1 MGASYK
7 TKTRTHCIL
16 WVGFVLNLM
25 RETERCWRSRPTLR
39 QNESSDPSCWWRYR
53 VIRKMAIPLSTYPSF
68 SINVNIGKPPIISP
82 SDPPHRYSVRSPTL
96 AAILDSESSAMKTF
110 QMHPRTVDHK
120 LRLTYDPWIGLR
132 TAGILGGC
140 MILVIVYILYKWKCR
155 RTAWTSTD
163 QLFIE
168 KYKNKLQDRCHRQQ
182 QPHLKGTNAVSRS
195 TRQDGEKSS
204 SLEGTTTREKDS
216 GSFSAVKEL
225 VLKPEMKGA
234 ASRGQ
239 LATIAWV
246 RNPSLSGDP
255 ESIINSSRNSNSSLV
270 QLQGHDACA
279 MAQRD
284 IKCHGACA
292 MTVLESPDSEIV
304 ITKLV
309 STATEL
315 GSL

>member
-1 MGASYK
+1 
-7 TKTRTHCIL
+7 
-16 WVGFVLNLM
+16 
-25 RETERCWRSRPTLR
+25 
-39 QNESSDPSCWWRYR
+39 
-53 VIRKMAIPLSTYPSF
+53 MAEPLPTYPSF
-68 SINVNIGKPPIISP
+68 SINVNIRKPLIISP
-82 SDPPHRYSVRSPTL
+82 SDPPQRYSVRSPTR

-168 KYKNKLQDRCHRQQ
+168 KYKNKLQDPCHRQQ
-182 QPHLKGTNAVSRS
+182 QPHLKGTNAVSRC
-195 TRQDGEKSS
+195 TRQDGGTSS
-204 SLEGTTTREKDS
+204 SLVGTTAREKDF

-234 ASRGQ
+234 ARGQ
-239 LATIAWV
+239 RATIAWV
-246 RNPSLSGDP
+246 RNPSQSGDAK
-255 ESIINSSRNSNSSLV
+255 SIINSRGNSSTSLV
-270 QLQGHDACA
+270 QLQGHDACVVA
-279 MAQRD
+279 EQD
-284 IKCHGACA
+284 VKCHGACA
-292 MTVLESPDSEIV
+292 MAVLKSPDSEIV

-309 STATEL
+309 PSASEQ
-315 GSL
+315 SH